1 MTAPADPAPVD
12 RSPTGFGSAA
22 ALLLAVA
29 ATVLAGRYAWLALG
43 VGAVGTVFVLVA
55 VGRGSRR
62 ALGGGAAGL
71 FAAAIVAGG
80 AGAPAGTV
88 LAATVGAVLVWDAG
102 ATAIDLGAQ
111 LGRTA
116 STVRLEA
123 VHLAGSAAV
132 GGVTAGAA
140 IVVYESAA
148 GGYPVATLLFL
159 VVATALLLA
168 AIDRSDA
175 IATR

>member
-1 MTAPADPAPVD
+1 MTVPVDPAPMD
-12 RSPTGFGSAA
+12 RSPTRFGSAV

-29 ATVLAGRYAWLALG
+29 TTVLAGRYAWLALG
-43 VGAVGTVFVLVA
+43 AGAVGTVLVVFA
-55 VGRGSRR
+55 VRLGSRR

-111 LGRTA
+111 LGTAA

-123 VHLAGSAAV
+123 LHLGGSAAV
-132 GGVTAGAA
+132 GGLTAGAA

-175 IATR
+175 TATR